1 MEVYE
6 IDEEEV
12 YEIDEELDSFISI
25 KIIGIGASGASAS
38 NYFIE
43 VGNDFFPER
52 LIVSDENDVAD
63 LQEKIARVNWLFV
76 IMDIEDLELAEKVA
90 KIIEKTKTPMNQ
102 LGYQFPLIT
111 FLILCPTAE
120 DVRLADIPDNFSTW
134 IILPE
139 DKIDETGLT
148 SNELIYQI
156 ISVNVSLVMTVNMS
170 EIHSP
175 EDLKKISSLSRR
187 ERNYV
192 VGMDIIDVMETIGN
206 FGRACIGF
214 GESLDA
220 ENAPLVAV
228 KNALQSPLF
237 IEDIGKAQKVLLVFV
252 VNKRREFVNMLQVN
266 EAVQFLYELFNSASE
281 DYLPILRQVLIDETS
296 ADGVTAFVLAT
307 NFDFRDGVREQW
319 KSTTPNTIF
328 SLA

>member
-1 MEVYE
+1 MEFYY
-6 IDEEEV
+6 DEEP
-12 YEIDEELDSFISI
+12 DSFISI
-25 KIIGIGASGASAS
+25 KIIGIGASGKSAS

-52 LIVSDENDVAD
+52 LIVSDKDDIAS
-63 LQEKIARVNWLFV
+63 LQEKIARVDWLFV
-76 IMDIEDLELAEKVA
+76 IMDIEDLELAAQVA

-111 FLILCPTAE
+111 FLILCPTAD

-134 IILPE
+134 IILPK

-148 SNELIYQI
+148 SNELIYRI

-214 GESLDA
+214 CESLDA
-220 ENAPLVAV
+220 ENNYLAAV

-252 VNKRREFVNMLQVN
+252 VKKRREFVNMLQAI
-266 EAVQFLYELFNSASE
+266 EAAVFLYQFFNPASE
-281 DYLPILRQVLIDETS
+281 DYLDILWQVLIDETS

-307 NFDFRDGVREQW
+307 NFDD
-319 KSTTPNTIF
+319 
-328 SLA
+328 

>member
-1 MEVYE
+1 M
-6 IDEEEV
+6 D
-12 YEIDEELDSFISI
+12 DFLTI
-25 KIIGIGASGASAS
+25 KIIGIGATGASVS
-38 NYFIE
+38 DYFSE

-52 LIVSDENDVAD
+52 LIVLNKDDIAG
-63 LQEKIARVNWLFV
+63 LQEKIIRVDWLFV
-76 IMDIEDLELAEKVA
+76 IMDVEDLNLAEKVA

-120 DVRLADIPDNFSTW
+120 DVRLADIPKNFGTW
-134 IILPE
+134 IILPK
-139 DKIDETGLT
+139 DKIAETGLT
-148 SNELIYQI
+148 GNELIYRI

-170 EIHSP
+170 EIHSLA
-175 EDLKKISSLSRR
+175 DLKKIGSLSRR

-214 GESLDA
+214 CESLDA
-220 ENAPLVAV
+220 ENNYLAAV

-252 VNKRREFVNMLQVN
+252 VKKRREFVNMSQAI
-266 EAVQFLYELFNSASE
+266 EAAVFLYQFFNPASE
-281 DYLPILRQVLIDETS
+281 DYLDILWQVLIDETY

>member
-1 MEVYE
+1 MEFY
-6 IDEEEV
+6 
-12 YEIDEELDSFISI
+12 YDEELDTMEFYYDEEPDSFISI
-25 KIIGIGASGASAS
+25 KIIGIGASGKSAS

-52 LIVSDENDVAD
+52 LIVSDKDDIAG
-63 LQEKIARVNWLFV
+63 LQEKIARVDWLFV
-76 IMDIEDLELAEKVA
+76 IMDIEDLELAAQVA

-111 FLILCPTAE
+111 FLILCPTAD
-120 DVRLADIPDNFSTW
+120 DVLLADIPDNFSTW
-134 IILPE
+134 IILPK

-148 SNELIYQI
+148 SNELIYRI

-214 GESLDA
+214 CESLDA
-220 ENAPLVAV
+220 ENNYLAAV

-252 VNKRREFVNMLQVN
+252 VKKRREFVNMSQAI
-266 EAVQFLYELFNSASE
+266 EAAVFLYQFFNPASE
-281 DYLPILRQVLIDETS
+281 DYLDILWQVLIDETS

-307 NFDFRDGVREQW
+307 NFDD
-319 KSTTPNTIF
+319 
-328 SLA
+328 